1 MDLRRFVPR
10 SRKRPP
16 PSDDFG
22 AIGAAAA
29 RLFMRAALTYA
40 DSNELAR
47 SPEKRVA
54 TWLFS
59 LGAIR
64 AVAVLNELDAAATHT
79 LALRFFREF
88 YRLSRVEAAD
98 HLNTLTHLGYQPRGS
113 LLMAHGRRAMLDWLD
128 GKNSPRRLREVL
140 LATPHLEPLARAH

>member
-10 SRKRPP
+10 SRRRTP
-16 PSDDFG
+16 PSGDLG
-22 AIGAAAA
+22 AISAAAA
-29 RLFMRAALTYA
+29 RLFMRAALTHA
-40 DSNELAR
+40 DSNELGR

-64 AVAVLNELDAAATHT
+64 AVAELNELDAATTHT

-88 YRLSRVEAAD
+88 YRLGRVEAAD
-98 HLNTLTHLGYQPRGS
+98 HLSTLTQLGYQARGY
-113 LLMAHGRRAMLDWLD
+113 LLLAHGKRAMLDWLD

-140 LATPHLEPLARAH
+140 LAAPRLETLPCTQ